1 MKNIFVGNLS
11 FGTSEEA
18 VRSLFE
24 AHGTVDRVKIVRDRD
39 TGQPRGFGFVEMTN
53 DKEGTAAINAL
64 NGRDLDGR
72 TLNVNEAR
80 PKTERGFAGGGGGGG
95 RTQRWEVDSRLKTR
109 AVFAGAP
116 PFLLTASVRN
126 LHRIRGLPNNYC
138 GWRFLPFG
146 QCGRPTEQE
155 TLNLIAVHVLQEFQ
169 LFLSLD
175 SL

>member
-1 MKNIFVGNLS
+1 MKNIFVGNHS

-24 AHGTVDRVKIVRDRD
+24 AHGTVDRVNIVRDRD

-53 DKEGTAAINAL
+53 DNEGQNAISAL

-95 RTQRWEVDSRLKTR
+95 RKQRW
-109 AVFAGAP
+109 
-116 PFLLTASVRN
+116 
-126 LHRIRGLPNNYC
+126 
-138 GWRFLPFG
+138 
-146 QCGRPTEQE
+146 
-155 TLNLIAVHVLQEFQ
+155 
-169 LFLSLD
+169 
-175 SL
+175 